1 MIQWNS
7 QTNSANPD
15 VNVGSEKEEP
25 LRGVRA
31 IVAEDESITLVL
43 LNRILRL
50 AGIDVIGI
58 VGDGQSAVQLAVHA
72 RPEMVILDVKMPFLS
87 GLDAARHIRSHY
99 DPCIIFVTAFTETAM
114 QEAARGLGAS
124 GVIGKP
130 VTNDTLVPQLEAA
143 WLRYK
148 ENRT

>member
-1 MIQWNS
+1 MIQLNNN
-7 QTNSANPD
+7 TNFVDPSVRMGVEN
-15 VNVGSEKEEP
+15 EEP
-25 LRGVRA
+25 LRGLTA

-58 VGDGQSAVQLAVHA
+58 VGDGQSAVQLAIHA

-130 VTNDTLVPQLEAA
+130 VTNDTLIPQLEAA
-143 WLRYK
+143 WERYK
-148 ENRT
+148 SNR

>member
-1 MIQWNS
+1 MIQLNNNS
-7 QTNSANPD
+7 NIVDPSIRMGYEN
-15 VNVGSEKEEP
+15 EEP
-25 LRGVRA
+25 LRGLTA

-58 VGDGQSAVQLAVHA
+58 VGDGQSAVELAKHA
-72 RPEMVILDVKMPFLS
+72 RPDLVILDVQMPFLS

-130 VTNDTLVPQLEAA
+130 VTNDTLIPQIEAA
-143 WLRYK
+143 WQRYQS
-148 ENRT
+148 NL

>member
-1 MIQWNS
+1 MIQLNNN
-7 QTNSANPD
+7 TNFVDPSVRMDIEN
-15 VNVGSEKEEP
+15 EEP
-25 LRGVRA
+25 LRGLTA

-58 VGDGQSAVQLAVHA
+58 VGDGQSAVQLAIHA

-130 VTNDTLVPQLEAA
+130 VTNDTLIPQLVAA
-143 WLRYK
+143 WERYK
-148 ENRT
+148 EDH